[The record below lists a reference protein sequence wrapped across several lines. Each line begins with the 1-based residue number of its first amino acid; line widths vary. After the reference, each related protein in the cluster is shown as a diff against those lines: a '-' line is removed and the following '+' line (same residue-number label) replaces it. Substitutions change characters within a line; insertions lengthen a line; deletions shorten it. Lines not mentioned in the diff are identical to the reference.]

1 MSTLL
6 GTADENMNDNPWL
19 LGAQS
24 LVKETQSPT
33 ITQHYT
39 CGNEQHRLR
48 KSRGE
53 FLEELSEL
61 CLKSQLWHSPVEQ
74 DWGKALKAEDT
85 ACAKAQRREKAFPT
99 FVSFGLKDFIYL
111 QLLLHYT
118 CLLKSYPFCKTLL
131 KGSYA
136 LSDKSSSLFT
146 ILGKAVFSFPFALIT
161 RSLAHSRVCF
171 VFTMT
176 RKQSKWVLWRELGAK
191 AGGREEGCLTKRILL
206 R

>member
-1 MSTLL
+1 MITSTNPPWYPALPPYTSSIQVAWAKSPFIYYSFIQTWVQMSTLL
-6 GTADENMNDNPWL
+6 GTGDENMNDNPWL

-24 LVKETQSPT
+24 LVKETQSRT
-33 ITQHYT
+33 VTQHYT
-39 CGNEQHRLR
+39 CGKEQHRLR

-85 ACAKAQRREKAFPT
+85 ACAKAQRREKAFPSS
-99 FVSFGLKDFIYL
+99 VSFGLKDFIYL

-131 KGSYA
+131 KGSYV

-161 RSLAHSRVCF
+161 R
-171 VFTMT
+171 
-176 RKQSKWVLWRELGAK
+176 
-191 AGGREEGCLTKRILL
+191 I
-206 R
+206 